1 MEYLGPIA
9 IILVCGLFAE
19 SLLIRDKLRD
29 QDRRIR
35 DLEKSMRD
43 S

>member
-1 MEYLGPIA
+1 MEYLGPVV
-9 IILVCGLFAE
+9 IILICGLFAD

-29 QDRRIR
+29 QDRRIS
-35 DLEKSMRD
+35 DLEKSLPD